1 MMLTTRTPFNN
12 EECPFYKMIEAKKH
26 EEFWKKKA
34 GDLEL
39 TKKVKKLI
47 VGMLAHNPK
56 ERYTMDK
63 IHADP
68 WF

>member
-1 MMLTTRTPFNN
+1 
-12 EECPFYKMIEAKKH
+12 MIEAKKH
-26 EEFWKKKA
+26 GEFWKKIA
-34 GDLEL
+34 GDVKL
-39 TKKVKKLI
+39 TKKVKELI
-47 VGMLAHNPK
+47 IGMLAHNPE